1 MRKSESK
8 KEIKVKLKKVVKY
21 LLIYIFFLFLPYV
34 NLSTDFHKCVSY
46 ASYLLCLH
54 GSYHSLGT
62 NGDVIIVE
70 GLDRFLAAAS

>member
-34 NLSTDFHKCVSY
+34 NLTTDFHNRMRHICY
-46 ASYLLCLH
+46 ACMDH
-54 GSYHSLGT
+54 
-62 NGDVIIVE
+62 IIH
-70 GLDRFLAAAS
+70 